1 MKTVRLAWLWVG
13 MLLLLAVSIPV
24 YAQRQPHT
32 FLKTNIKLTDAEIQT
47 IDQGQVVTKVLQS
60 ADKYGMLVFGAIY
73 INGPIQKFAEVYRDV
88 QKLQGEKVY
97 LAVQEFSKIAS
108 PVKLAD
114 FDRLELAKGDIDALE
129 GCKPGDCDLQIFS
142 QIEETKKLIDWKS
155 KDKYAKVNE
164 LVRRRI
170 FDGMSLYQKGGL
182 KELGSYRD
190 RGTPFSLYQSMKD
203 MVDHAYYLPKD
214 KAPDLYG
221 HVVEYPQAKMKGAE
235 DIFYWEKIDFGQGPV
250 IRVNHVSLFPAG
262 FGAAKF
268 VGANKQLYASKY
280 MRAALQMYY
289 CVPDTENP
297 SKPGFYLI
305 TMSDSRLPDFGGL
318 KLSIVRKIATSTAVA
333 GAKDTLQIYQRRTT
347 AK

>member
-1 MKTVRLAWLWVG
+1 MKNVTLVRLWVAV
-13 MLLLLAVSIPV
+13 LLSSVAIPV
-24 YAQRQPHT
+24 HAQRQPHT
-32 FLKTNIKLTDAEIQT
+32 FFKNNIKLTDPEIQK

-60 ADKYGMLVFGAIY
+60 ADKYGMLVFGAVY
-73 INGPIQKFAEVYRDV
+73 VNGSIQKFAEVFRDV

-97 LAVQEFSKIAS
+97 LAVQEFSKIGT
-108 PVKLAD
+108 PVKLSD
-114 FDRLELAKGDIDALE
+114 FDRLELDKADIDALQN
-129 GCKPGDCDLQIFS
+129 CKPDDCDLQIFS
-142 QIEETKKLIDWKS
+142 QIEATQKLVDWKS
-155 KDKYAKVNE
+155 PDKYTKMNQV
-164 LVRRRI
+164 VRKRF
-170 FDGMSLYQKGGL
+170 FDGLSLYQKGGL
-182 KELGSYRD
+182 KELGNYRD

-214 KAPDLYG
+214 KAPELYG
-221 HVVEYPQAKMKGAE
+221 HVVEYPQSKMKGAE

-250 IRVNHVSLFPAG
+250 IRVNHVSLFPSG
-262 FGAAKF
+262 FGAAKL
-268 VGANKQLYASKY
+268 VGANKQLFASKY

-289 CVPDTENP
+289 CVPDTQEPN
-297 SKPGFYLI
+297 KPGFYLI